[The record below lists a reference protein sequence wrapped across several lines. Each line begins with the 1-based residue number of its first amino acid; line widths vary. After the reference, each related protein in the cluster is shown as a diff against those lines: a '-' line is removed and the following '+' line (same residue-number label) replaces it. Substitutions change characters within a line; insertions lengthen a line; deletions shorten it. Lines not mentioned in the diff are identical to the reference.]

1 MTHCPHVRTAARLG
15 ERSVGPFAVWLAAL
29 WIAGA
34 LCSPAIAQDG
44 AQEHPRAL
52 LDKIR
57 EQKDRSPAALFEALG
72 TRRDALGFRTLE
84 SALVEL
90 KSEHALT
97 LAATAF
103 RHFAAVADQAPKA
116 LSVLETLAMAKAA
129 NEARAGAKGLCAFGP
144 DANGSLRNVIQRAN
158 DDVARAIALAPLVE
172 GLATAPDAAGLEL
185 WLKAWRA
192 PQSSTATRGI
202 EVLQHF
208 RTDAFLKQMNKVV
221 ADEGAYRPRREL
233 ILAAVAAMKL
243 EGDAATEADNLV
255 ERGLISPVDS
265 IRYRALEAVIARGRA
280 VRTGSLED
288 LSRVEAAELRR
299 LAHVALARLALRAEG
314 DTPVGVLEL
323 ARAKDPAARQ
333 AAAFELARIGSEEAL
348 TSLRALLADSDAR
361 VRSEAI
367 RAVAARRRASSIVA
381 LIDRLEAETGKLQ
394 LEAYWALRMLTG
406 LDHGSRAPRWKSWWQ
421 GEGARFQIPTLA
433 EADAAERKREEKQ
446 GEGTTKASFYGIAVV
461 SDRLVFVIDISSSM
475 LAKAYG
481 DRTRIDVAK
490 EELATVIGRLH
501 GDDLFNIIAFST
513 GVVNWEREL
522 TAATPKNREGAQLF
536 VERLMANGG
545 TAIYTA
551 LERAFSDA
559 RIDTIYFLSDGDPSA
574 GAITDP
580 GEIQREVARWNSAR
594 HVTIHC
600 IAVGQDHP
608 LLRGLASDS
617 GGTYRRIR

>member
-1 MTHCPHVRTAARLG
+1 M
-15 ERSVGPFAVWLAAL
+15 SVE
-29 WIAGA
+29 
-34 LCSPAIAQDG
+34 PA
-44 AQEHPRAL
+44 
-52 LDKIR
+52 
-57 EQKDRSPAALFEALG
+57 
-72 TRRDALGFRTLE
+72 
-84 SALVEL
+84 
-90 KSEHALT
+90 
-97 LAATAF
+97 
-103 RHFAAVADQAPKA
+103 
-116 LSVLETLAMAKAA
+116 
-129 NEARAGAKGLCAFGP
+129 
-144 DANGSLRNVIQRAN
+144 SLISR
-158 DDVARAIALAPLVE
+158 APL
-172 GLATAPDAAGLEL
+172 
-185 WLKAWRA
+185 
-192 PQSSTATRGI
+192 
-202 EVLQHF
+202 
-208 RTDAFLKQMNKVV
+208 
-221 ADEGAYRPRREL
+221 YREL
-233 ILAAVAAMKL
+233 ASRGAHFEQVVDTACAMDF
-243 EGDAATEADNLV
+243 GDAAAEADNLV

-406 LDHGSRAPRWKSWWQ
+406 LDHGSRAPRWKNWWQ

-433 EADAAERKREEKQ
+433 EADAAERQREEKR

-475 LAKAYG
+475 LAKADG
-481 DRTRIDVAK
+481 DRTRIEVAK